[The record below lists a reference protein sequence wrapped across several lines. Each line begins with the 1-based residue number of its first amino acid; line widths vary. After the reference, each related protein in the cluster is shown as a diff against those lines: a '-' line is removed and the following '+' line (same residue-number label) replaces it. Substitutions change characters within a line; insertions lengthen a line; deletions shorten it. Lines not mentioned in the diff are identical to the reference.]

1 MTSILHS
8 FESSTW
14 KNQASDQYYY
24 ILYHFL
30 RERNYCLAFHVF
42 MLFRVFT
49 FVSVGPRKKR
59 EINMAIVRSKLF
71 NHADLK
77 DENPKM
83 VLDKVRSL
91 WRSLK
96 KSTETV
102 ELPSGQESLQ
112 QRVQRSIF
120 QVLLRSK
127 TDLFFSRH
135 ILKVLTLSNKF
146 AKSSTIQWEVL

>member
-1 MTSILHS
+1 
-8 FESSTW
+8 
-14 KNQASDQYYY
+14 
-24 ILYHFL
+24 
-30 RERNYCLAFHVF
+30 
-42 MLFRVFT
+42 
-49 FVSVGPRKKR
+49 
-59 EINMAIVRSKLF
+59 MAIVRSKLL

-83 VLDKVRSL
+83 VLDKLRSL

-127 TDLFFSRH
+127 TDLFFSPH
-135 ILKVLTLSNKF
+135 ILKVLTLNDKF
-146 AKSSTIQWEVL
+146 AKSSKIQ

>member
-1 MTSILHS
+1 
-8 FESSTW
+8 
-14 KNQASDQYYY
+14 
-24 ILYHFL
+24 
-30 RERNYCLAFHVF
+30 
-42 MLFRVFT
+42 MLFCVFT

-59 EINMAIVRSKLF
+59 EINMAIVRSKLL

-102 ELPSGQESLQ
+102 
-112 QRVQRSIF
+112 
-120 QVLLRSK
+120 
-127 TDLFFSRH
+127 
-135 ILKVLTLSNKF
+135 
-146 AKSSTIQWEVL
+146 